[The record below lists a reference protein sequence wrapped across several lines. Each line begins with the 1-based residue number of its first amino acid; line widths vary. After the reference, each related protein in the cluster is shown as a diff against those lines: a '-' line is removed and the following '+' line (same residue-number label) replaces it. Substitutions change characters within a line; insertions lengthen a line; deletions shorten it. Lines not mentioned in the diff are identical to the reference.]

1 MDVEDKLSELL
12 SYLPLS
18 PPAVCHVGIGEK
30 GRLVLPAHTA
40 VGRRAA
46 AAYKVIT
53 ATLYL
58 VVMICAASRLL

>member
-1 MDVEDKLSELL
+1 MDVEDKLSELYK

-30 GRLVLPAHTA
+30 GRLGLPPHT
-40 VGRRAA
+40 A